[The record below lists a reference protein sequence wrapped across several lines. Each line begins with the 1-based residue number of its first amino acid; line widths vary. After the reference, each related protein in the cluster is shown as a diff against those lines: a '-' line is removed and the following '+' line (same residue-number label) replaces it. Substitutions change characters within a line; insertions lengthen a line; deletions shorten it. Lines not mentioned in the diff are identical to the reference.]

1 MRLHE
6 WPDDESAVVYDTRS
20 GDTHMIGALALEILS
35 VLQGG
40 TLCADEV
47 ADAVK
52 PSLADAPPANLAAL
66 IAAELERLHTLRL
79 VERSTH

>member
-6 WPDDESAVVYDTRS
+6 WPDDESAVLYDTRS
-20 GDTHMIGALALEILS
+20 GDTHMVSVLALEILS
-35 VLQGG
+35 ALKAGMLSSDQI
-40 TLCADEV
+40 
-47 ADAVK
+47 ADALL
-52 PSLADAPPANLAAL
+52 PSLADAPPANFAPL